1 MLTLVVCDNMAE
13 VGLRASSD
21 VPRSSRVKAH
31 PEKTNPLAFFHSTLF
46 STQSNRERNV
56 LGLLQLKGFPGALAL
71 KQVTVSG
78 SLFHSH
84 RVDRVSL
91 LKDLLLGGVF
101 LNEAGNP

>member
-1 MLTLVVCDNMAE
+1 MTFQGAPELKLTLKKQAISF
-13 VGLRASSD
+13 L
-21 VPRSSRVKAH
+21 
-31 PEKTNPLAFFHSTLF
+31 PLTLF
-46 STQSNRERNV
+46 STWDNRKKNV

-84 RVDRVSL
+84 RMDRVSL